1 MRGAGV
7 AEAFASHVEFAEET
21 DGVESASRVVDRGS
35 VLVVLNKIGID
46 FEFGSYVGLRF
57 IFQRMI

>member
-1 MRGAGV
+1 MGGARV
-7 AEAFASHVEFAEET
+7 AEAFASHVEFAKES
-21 DGVESASRVVDRGS
+21 DGIESACRVVDRGS
-35 VLVVLNKIGID
+35 MLVVLYEIRID

>member
-1 MRGAGV
+1 MRGARI
-7 AEAFASHVEFAEET
+7 AETFASHVEFAKES
-21 DGVESASRVVDRGS
+21 DGVESASGVVDRGC

-46 FEFGSYVGLRF
+46 FEFGSHVGLRF